1 MALYTANNNMDE
13 ISEFYNNIGTK
24 KKFNVLY
31 TMYLNL
37 LESHKLKNYHGTM
50 ISDKELCS
58 TLTMSLIVC
67 LKTFSDMNNKKM
79 LVIEYIQNVITLIN
93 TTNYEPRNYSSLSEW
108 FFSLF
113 NNTPQTAAAVS
124 HSIYA
129 FSEEDTYYE
138 AQEKMYK
145 LLNHPNILYH
155 DEYIN
160 ILTLGYFAFLMV
172 VRSMV
177 DEETQKNLINDYLKT
192 LVRINKYQYTHS
204 AYDEPER
211 ASMEFDFT
219 RSD

>member
-1 MALYTANNNMDE
+1 MALYTAINNMDE

-37 LESHKLKNYHGTM
+37 LESHKLKNYHSTM
-50 ISDKELCS
+50 IHDKELCS
-58 TLTMSLIVC
+58 TLTMSLIAT
-67 LKTFSDMNNKKM
+67 LKTFSYTNNKKM
-79 LVIEYIQNVITLIN
+79 LVTEYIQNVITLIN
-93 TTNYEPRNYSSLSEW
+93 TTEYESRDYSSLSEW

-113 NNTPQTAAAVS
+113 NNVPQTGAAIS
-124 HSIYA
+124 RSIYA
-129 FSEEDTYYE
+129 FSDEDTYYE

-172 VRSMV
+172 VRSMAGG
-177 DEETQKNLINDYLKT
+177 ETQKYLINDYLKT
-192 LVRINKYQYTHS
+192 LVRINNYQNTHS

-211 ASMEFDFT
+211 ANMEFDFT